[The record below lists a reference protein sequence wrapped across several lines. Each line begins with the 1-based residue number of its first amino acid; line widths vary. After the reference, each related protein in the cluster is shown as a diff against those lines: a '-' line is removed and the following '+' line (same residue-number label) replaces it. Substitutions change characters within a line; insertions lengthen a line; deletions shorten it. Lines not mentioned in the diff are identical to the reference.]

1 MPARKDPETITVR
14 LGNGHQTSAGY
25 GQPGDEVE
33 LPPDEASALVAA
45 AYAVR
50 TGTVE
55 AARMHHPDAVGNYK
69 RQRRGDA
76 PGQGATDGVRTL
88 RGH

>member
-1 MPARKDPETITVR
+1 MK

-25 GQPGDEVE
+25 HQPGDEVE
-33 LPPDEASALVAA
+33 LPADEASALVAA
-45 AYAVR
+45 GYAVR

-69 RQRRGDA
+69 RLRRGDA
-76 PGQGATDGVRTL
+76 PGKGGS
-88 RGH
+88 